1 MLVAY
6 FIFVFFVLS
15 PRLCPYAL
23 CSHYITTTFQHQ
35 ATPWFQ
41 HRSNMCIANV
51 LSCELCWL
59 VYIMGVCVSVCVMCH
74 VCVYM
79 CTVHQPSSCPTAYK
93 PSAAIMEDGPHCV
106 KDKSGVCHRWEITVI
121 YEVLSQ
127 QRQVNMHFGGL
138 PAISPPFCIHKE
150 KLAGIHCIFTWTLN
164 GQTKRC
170 CTETFG
176 GVV

>member
-1 MLVAY
+1 MFYTSSIFY
-6 FIFVFFVLS
+6 FCIFVLS
-15 PRLCPYAL
+15 PKLSVPYAL
-23 CSHYITTTFQHQ
+23 CSHYISTTF
-35 ATPWFQ
+35 
-41 HRSNMCIANV
+41 HRHPGLNTEETRAVPTSIVWIALISV
-51 LSCELCWL
+51 HHVS
-59 VYIMGVCVSVCVMCH
+59 VYVCVMYR

-150 KLAGIHCIFTWTLN
+150 KLAGIHCIFT
-164 GQTKRC
+164 
-170 CTETFG
+170 
-176 GVV
+176 